1 VLEQA
6 RRVAQ
11 QIMESDPTLEAHA
24 GLAAALA
31 EQRQR
36 TAAPARLN

>member
-1 VLEQA
+1 
-6 RRVAQ
+6 
-11 QIMESDPTLEAHA
+11 MESDPSLEAHA

-36 TAAPARLN
+36 TAPARLN